1 MAGGEKRRCP
11 PPTHTHTP
19 WRPVGL
25 LAHCLHA
32 EGTPARAGLLGSRR
46 WQHSPLP
53 RPGRRGRGVPMGGGG
68 PGSQASR
75 PDSGDEAQL
84 HPCRAAVGS
93 RVFTEAGEEQ
103 NQGAVLWNNNSAT
116 STVASSRGRG
126 LVCAP
131 RPRGRSPAGSRPAS
145 VTTTARVLPSWN
157 DLDLR
162 AWPPRARG
170 SRQGSD
176 GGAEGRGAHHQA
188 SPRPRAC
195 LSATGP

>member
-11 PPTHTHTP
+11 HPPTHTP
-19 WRPVGL
+19 WRPPGL

-32 EGTPARAGLLGSRR
+32 EGTPARAGLPGSRR
-46 WQHSPLP
+46 WQHSPVP
-53 RPGRRGRGVPMGGGG
+53 RPGRQGRGVPVGGGG
-68 PGSQASR
+68 LGPKASR

-84 HPCRAAVGS
+84 RPCSAAVGS

-103 NQGAVLWNNNSAT
+103 NQGAVRWDNSSAT

-126 LVCAP
+126 LLCAP
-131 RPRGRSPAGSRPAS
+131 CPQGRSLAGSRPAL
-145 VTTTARVLPSWN
+145 VTTTACVLPFWN
-157 DLDLR
+157 DLR
-162 AWPPRARG
+162 VWPPRARG

-176 GGAEGRGAHHQA
+176 RGTEGRGVHHQA
-188 SPRPRAC
+188 SPWPRAC